1 MQTRR
6 AEVKTASENLP
17 GVPPFHFQAECKL
30 WGGPRWSLLGCCY
43 LEAHMLFRL
52 FLFTLKTLHM
62 LAGVLELSLC
72 DVAFKSFTSVV
83 PP

>member
-1 MQTRR
+1 
-6 AEVKTASENLP
+6 
-17 GVPPFHFQAECKL
+17 
-30 WGGPRWSLLGCCY
+30 
-43 LEAHMLFRL
+43 MLFRL